1 MKIGNQQKL
10 IKQQYS
16 VTQAYDIRVYTQYSS
31 STGYVNTCRTL
42 MSS

>member
-1 MKIGNQQKL
+1 MKIGNEQIL
-10 IKQQYS
+10 IKQHYS
-16 VTQAYDIRVYTQYSS
+16 VTQAYDIYTQYSS